1 MKSIGAALL
10 VVFLP
15 VAVAFSESE
24 NQGGDESAAMQ
35 DVVITATRTE
45 QELLDVPQHV
55 TVITEEEIT
64 ESGVKSVAE
73 LLSRKSGVST
83 TTYGTVGSL
92 QTVSVRGSTTEQVL
106 VLIDGVRMNNP
117 HSGGVDLSL
126 IPLDNV
132 ERVEIVR
139 GGASALYGAD
149 AVGGVVNIITKKEA
163 DDRFLFRI
171 ENGGYIPQKYYS
183 GYGFEKVEND
193 AEIADLVDSQQLKL
207 QYSKGFKG
215 FYFTT
220 TGSFY
225 RANNSFIFKD
235 SNDENRKRENAEAI
249 GGDVSAN
256 VRVPVGEG
264 DLNVQGMF
272 SMAEKGVPGTVSDPS
287 PNAEQSDKS
296 ALGSIRYVTD
306 TFISEFL
313 SFDLNTYFTYSDLSF
328 TDPDFLPDPIDS
340 QHKVYSMGV
349 DFMQEISSFAALS
362 ILYGGNFSH
371 DRDDSTDVGEKQ
383 RTYGGLF
390 VQTPLYLSPSI
401 TLMPMVRYDHYS
413 DFGGS
418 VNFKLGYIQNLSPAM
433 SFKSSL
439 EKSFRVPTFSD
450 LYWPSGGGG
459 EGNPDLQPE
468 TGYSIDAGI
477 SRVDSTVSYDF
488 FLFTRYV
495 KDVILWQESEVDGI
509 WRPSNY
515 GEALYPGLEAHVDV
529 HVLTNFIL
537 SLNYTFLYSFA
548 LSGEYTFEDNK
559 RLPNIPVHETDFGL
573 TYRGNSFTIN
583 VNGHYESLRYE
594 NVENAGYMSSF
605 FVVNTN
611 YRQHLS
617 EKVLFLLALE
627 NLFNEQYVVV
637 PGYPMPGLFIR
648 TGLEIVL

>member
-1 MKSIGAALL
+1 MKWICAALL
-10 VVFLP
+10 MVFLP
-15 VAVAFSESE
+15 AAFAFSESE
-24 NQGGDESAAMQ
+24 NQGGDESAEMQ
-35 DVVITATRTE
+35 DVVITATKTE
-45 QELLDVPQHV
+45 QEILDVPQHV
-55 TVITEEEIT
+55 TVITKQEIT
-64 ESGVKSVAE
+64 ESGAKSVAE

-92 QTVSVRGSTTEQVL
+92 QTVSLRGSTTEQVL

-132 ERVEIVR
+132 ERIEIVR

-149 AVGGVVNIITKKEA
+149 AVGGVVNVITRNEA

-183 GYGFEKVEND
+183 GYGFEKKENS
-193 AEIADLVDSQQLKL
+193 AEMADLVDSQQLKL
-207 QYSKGFKG
+207 QYSKGFRG
-215 FYFTT
+215 FDFTT
-220 TGSFY
+220 AGSFY
-225 RANNSFIFKD
+225 SAHNSFIFKD
-235 SNDENRKRENAEAI
+235 SNDENRKRENAEAM

-256 VRVPVGEG
+256 IRVPVGEG
-264 DLNVQGMF
+264 DLNVHGMF
-272 SMAEKGVPGTVSDPS
+272 SMAEKGVPGTVSDPT

-296 ALGSIRYVTD
+296 ALGSIRYVSD

-313 SFDLNTYFTYSDLSF
+313 SFDLNTYFTYSDLTF
-328 TDPDFLPDPIDS
+328 KDPDYLPEPIDS
-340 QHKVYSMGV
+340 RHKVYSTGV
-349 DFMQEISSFAALS
+349 DFMQELSSFAALS
-362 ILYGGNFSH
+362 LIYGGSLSH

-383 RTYGGLF
+383 RTYGALF

-401 TLMPMVRYDHYS
+401 TLMPMIRYDHYS

-418 VNFKLGYIQNLSPAM
+418 VNFKLGYIHNLSPSM

-439 EKSFRVPTFSD
+439 AKSFRAPTFSD
-450 LYWPSGGGG
+450 LYWPSMGGA
-459 EGNPDLQPE
+459 EGNPDLKPE
-468 TGYSIDAGI
+468 TGYSFDAGI
-477 SRVDSTVSYDF
+477 SRIDSTVSYDF
-488 FLFTRYV
+488 FLFTRFV
-495 KDVILWQESEVDGI
+495 NDVILWQENDDGI

-515 GEALYPGLEAHVDV
+515 GEALYPGIEAHVDV
-529 HVLTNFIL
+529 QVLTNLIL

-594 NVENAGYMSSF
+594 NVENSGYLSSF
-605 FVVNTN
+605 FVVNAN

-627 NLFNEQYVVV
+627 NLFSEQYVIIS
-637 PGYPMPGLFIR
+637 GYPMPGLFIR